1 MARTK
6 QAKKG
11 GRPPIIASSEEFD
24 TLVEEYRTLCTEQKI
39 PVTFTGMAL
48 HLGFASRRSFYDY
61 EKREGFSHS
70 VKRARMLVEA
80 EYERRLHGN
89 NVAGAIFA
97 LKNHGWSDRQE
108 HAHSRTDSGLSQ
120 LSDDELRELLQKR
133 IADITS
139 RLRASGA
146 AQGGN
151 GRAGQGA

>member
-1 MARTK
+1 MDKTVTAQK
-6 QAKKG
+6 
-11 GRPPIIASSEEFD
+11 
-24 TLVEEYRTLCTEQKI
+24 TLKI
-39 PVTFTGMAL
+39 VDGESPAAAEVPFETDDFCGPVTPVDDKP
-48 HLGFASRRSFYDY
+48 SRHEAEEFYDY

-89 NVAGAIFA
+89 NVGGAIFA

-133 IADITS
+133 VADITS

-146 AQGGN
+146 AEGGN